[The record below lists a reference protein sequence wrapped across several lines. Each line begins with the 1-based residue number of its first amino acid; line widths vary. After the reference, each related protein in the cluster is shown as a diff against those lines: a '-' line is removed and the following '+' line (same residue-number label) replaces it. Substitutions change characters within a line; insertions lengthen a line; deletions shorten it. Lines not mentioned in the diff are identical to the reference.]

1 MSTITEESA
10 RDAIRALTN
19 RLENSNA
26 TLARVEARL
35 QSLLDVLSS
44 MQSAAGWARYK
55 GANTMPVAEAMT
67 LFRRLWDVAT
77 LGKDGGA
84 T

>member
-1 MSTITEESA
+1 MSIITEESA
-10 RDAIRALTN
+10 RDAIRVLTN

-26 TLARVEARL
+26 ALSRLEARL
-35 QSLLDVLSS
+35 QSLLDVMAS
-44 MQSAAGWARYK
+44 MKSAAWWARYK
-55 GANTMPVAEAMT
+55 GADTMPVAEAMT

>member
-1 MSTITEESA
+1 MSIITEESA
-10 RDAIRALTN
+10 RDAIRVLTN

-44 MQSAAGWARYK
+44 MHSAAWWARYK
-55 GANTMPVAEAMT
+55 VADTMPVADAIT
-67 LFRRLWDVAT
+67 LFHRLWDVAT
-77 LGKDGGA
+77 LGKDGGEH
-84 T
+84 